1 MRPLPRTW
9 RFLAAGVVLTAGLLA
24 GCDLPGFGA
33 PDPASKEGESIW
45 SLWQGFFIAALGV
58 GALVWGLLIFVLV
71 RYRRRNDDIPSQ
83 SAYNIPLEV
92 IYTVLPVI
100 AVAVLFGFSVA
111 TEREVTGLDDEAA
124 VTVDV
129 IGFQWSWEFR
139 YLDPDGGDDADV
151 VVSVIGSP
159 EDPPEL
165 VLPVDQAIHLRL
177 ISNDVA
183 HSFWVPDFL
192 SKRDLI
198 PGIHNEI
205 QVTPTEVGTYDGRCA
220 EYCGLD
226 HWRMSY
232 SVRVVSQADYDDWLA
247 DAIDEADAP
256 ADSTAAEDGP

>member
-1 MRPLPRTW
+1 VRPLPRTW

>member
-83 SAYNIPLEV
+83 SAYNVPLEV

>member
-198 PGIHNEI
+198 PGIRNEI